1 MDSYNF
7 LPDNE
12 VTEVEGRKYL
22 NPNLVVDETN
32 TFIDR
37 LRNTQ
42 QANMQQ
48 TATQTQRLGT
58 DVPSNLGGLT
68 GAGSYWSSRYVTPQT
83 NSAVSNLRAAAQAQ
97 ALNQALANEEAMWKK
112 KYNDAYRA
120 YQKSAY
126 DKSNAGDGN
135 EGGVDYIDTTNPVDI
150 EVGFTPSTSY
160 PSVMAPDGNG
170 GTTGVEVVVLP
181 DGSNKI
187 IDHRVNYSED
197 NMERAAGA
205 DQLSDIFTGM
215 YNYSLPGGFEVELG
229 GWDENL
235 RKDSDGNYYVWN
247 KSKNKYTP
255 IVVYDQNTGS
265 YYSANGK
272 PSGKTTGGTKWWK
285 K

>member
-83 NSAVSNLRAAAQAQ
+83 SSAVSNLRAAAQAQ
-97 ALNQALANEEAMWKK
+97 ALNQALANEQERWKQ
-112 KYNDAYRA
+112 KYQDAYRA

-126 DKSNAGDGN
+126 DKENDKKEDDGADEEGSTLEIDKIEPDALYQSRYVKILMKYIRAG
-135 EGGVDYIDTTNPVDI
+135 YPVD
-150 EVGFTPSTSY
+150 EAEKKAKEDVGKSIDVDSPVDPY
-160 PSVMAPDGNG
+160 NG
-170 GTTGVEVVVLP
+170 G
-181 DGSNKI
+181 N
-187 IDHRVNYSED
+187 
-197 NMERAAGA
+197 
-205 DQLSDIFTGM
+205 
-215 YNYSLPGGFEVELG
+215 
-229 GWDENL
+229 
-235 RKDSDGNYYVWN
+235 
-247 KSKNKYTP
+247 
-255 IVVYDQNTGS
+255 
-265 YYSANGK
+265 
-272 PSGKTTGGTKWWK
+272 
-285 K
+285 

>member
-83 NSAVSNLRAAAQAQ
+83 SSAVSNLRAAAQAQ
-97 ALNQALANEEAMWKK
+97 ALNQALANEEARWKK
-112 KYNDAYRA
+112 KYQDAYNA
-120 YQKSAY
+120 YQKRSWDNSNGGGGGSGNPTGNP
-126 DKSNAGDGN
+126 DKDGIVKTTVDDS
-135 EGGVDYIDTTNPVDI
+135 EGGSYEPLGYNETKETGADIFAGKGQNVISYVINGKRYYANVYSQTGFANDRYTGMDTSEGMSYEGQKALDYLNDI
-150 EVGFTPSTSY
+150 VNRGGKIYAS
-160 PSVMAPDGNG
+160 D
-170 GTTGVEVVVLP
+170 GTT
-181 DGSNKI
+181 
-187 IDHRVNYSED
+187 
-197 NMERAAGA
+197 
-205 DQLSDIFTGM
+205 
-215 YNYSLPGGFEVELG
+215 EL
-229 GWDENL
+229 
-235 RKDSDGNYYVWN
+235 
-247 KSKNKYTP
+247 TP
-255 IVVYDQNTGS
+255 YQ
-265 YYSANGK
+265 AL
-272 PSGKTTGGTKWWK
+272 TGGLSSGR
-285 K
+285 

>member
-83 NSAVSNLRAAAQAQ
+83 SSAVSNLRAAAQAQ
-97 ALNQALANEEAMWKK
+97 ALNQALANEEARWKQ
-112 KYNDAYRA
+112 KYNNAYRA
-120 YQKSAY
+120 QQRSAY
-126 DKSNAGDGN
+126 NKANSGSGLSGITN
-135 EGGVDYIDTTNPVDI
+135 GGVDQTDPT
-150 EVGFTPSTSY
+150 GQASY
-160 PSVMAPDGNG
+160 QWGNG
-170 GTTGVEVVVLP
+170 KPVT
-181 DGSNKI
+181 
-187 IDHRVNYSED
+187 YS
-197 NMERAAGA
+197 
-205 DQLSDIFTGM
+205 SDIGTRAGWGEWNDLFTGK
-215 YNYSLPGGFEVELG
+215 YNFSLPGGVELELG
-229 GWDENL
+229 GNDEELQYGSNGVYYIHN
-235 RKDSDGNYYVWN
+235 KKTGAYSPVVIEQGATSGNNSNDGGE
-247 KSKNKYTP
+247 SR
-255 IVVYDQNTGS
+255 
-265 YYSANGK
+265 
-272 PSGKTTGGTKWWK
+272 WWIK
-285 K
+285 

>member
-83 NSAVSNLRAAAQAQ
+83 SSAVSNLRAAAQAQ
-97 ALNQALANEEAMWKK
+97 ALNQALANEQERWKQ
-112 KYNDAYRA
+112 KYSNAYRA
-120 YQKSAY
+120 QQKSAY
-126 DKSNAGDGN
+126 NKANSSVTS
-135 EGGVDYIDTTNPVDI
+135 GGVNQTDPTQTVKHSWEFGTEPVTYDQDI
-150 EVGFTPSTSY
+150 GTS
-160 PSVMAPDGNG
+160 
-170 GTTGVEVVVLP
+170 
-181 DGSNKI
+181 
-187 IDHRVNYSED
+187 
-197 NMERAAGA
+197 AGWGE
-205 DQLSDIFTGM
+205 LSDLWTHEYNFT
-215 YNYSLPGGFEVELG
+215 LPGGTQLNLG
-229 GWDENL
+229 GWDEEL
-235 RKDSDGNYYVWN
+235 KLGSDGNYYIWN
-247 KSKNKYTP
+247 RKDNTYTP
-255 IVVYDQNTGS
+255 INLGGEGS
-265 YYSANGK
+265 T
-272 PSGKTTGGTKWWK
+272 SGGSKWWQR
-285 K
+285 